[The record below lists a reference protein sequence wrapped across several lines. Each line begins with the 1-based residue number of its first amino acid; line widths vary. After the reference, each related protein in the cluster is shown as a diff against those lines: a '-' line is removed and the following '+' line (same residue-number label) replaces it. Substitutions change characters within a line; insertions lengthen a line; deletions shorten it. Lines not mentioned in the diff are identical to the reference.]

1 MSLPDP
7 TALRLFDSHC
17 HVFREEFDGDID
29 ETLARA
35 ASAGVQ
41 GMIVVGTTAATSL
54 TALELSAA
62 RDSHSVRLFGSAGLH
77 PHEAASFD
85 DDEAAKI
92 RALCERDD
100 CVAVGETGLD
110 WFKEWAPREAQLASF
125 RWHLALARELDKP
138 VIIHSRD
145 AHEDTLALVHEFP
158 GVRGVMHCFVMGE
171 AEMAPYLECGLY
183 ISFSGIVT
191 FKGSALNQA
200 AARACPVERLLVET
214 DAPFLAPIPHRGK
227 RNEPAF
233 CSDTLRF
240 VAKLREA
247 DPVQLG
253 AVTASNTARLFGL
266 GARPRPDGQLDVE
279 PKK

>member
-1 MSLPDP
+1 MSVPDSS
-7 TALRLFDSHC
+7 AVRLFDSHC
-17 HVFREEFDGDID
+17 HVFREEFDDDFD

-35 ASAGVQ
+35 NSAGVD

-62 RDSHSVRLFGSAGLH
+62 KDSASVRLFGTAGLH
-77 PHEAASFD
+77 PHEAASFGD
-85 DDEAAKI
+85 DSTTKI

-145 AHEDTLALVHEFP
+145 AHEDTLALVKEFP

-171 AEMAPYLECGLY
+171 PEMTPYLECGLY

-191 FKGSALNQA
+191 FKGSTANQA
-200 AARACPVERLLVET
+200 AAKSCPEERLLVET
-214 DAPFLAPIPHRGK
+214 DAPFLAPVPHRGK

-233 CSDTLRF
+233 CADTLRF
-240 VAKLREA
+240 VADLREV
-247 DPVQLG
+247 DPAQLG
-253 AVTASNTARLFGL
+253 SVTASNTSRLFGL
-266 GARPRPDGQLDVE
+266 ESRLRAADS
-279 PKK
+279 

>member
-1 MSLPDP
+1 MSVDGDP
-7 TALRLFDSHC
+7 PAPSSVRLFDSHC
-17 HVFREEFDGDID
+17 HVFREEFTDDMD
-29 ETLARA
+29 ETLGRA
-35 ASAGVQ
+35 QRAGVE

-54 TALELSAA
+54 TALELAGSK
-62 RDSHSVRLFGSAGLH
+62 DSDSVRLFGTAGLH
-77 PHEAASFD
+77 PHEAASFG
-85 DDEAAKI
+85 DEETAKI

-110 WFKEWAPREAQLASF
+110 WFKEWAPRESQLASF

-145 AHEDTLALVHEFP
+145 AHEDTLALVRECP

-191 FKGSALNQA
+191 FNNSAANQA
-200 AARACPVERLLVET
+200 AARSCPEERLLVET
-214 DAPFLAPIPHRGK
+214 DAPFLAPVPFRGK

-233 CSDTLRF
+233 CADTLRF
-240 VAKLREA
+240 VAGLRGAEPA
-247 DPVQLG
+247 RLG
-253 AVTASNTARLFGL
+253 SVTRENTLSLFGL
-266 GARPRPDGQLDVE
+266 G
-279 PKK
+279 